1 MIEVVSS
8 ERCVVS
14 CDRCVRICP
23 TDVFDTGPDGVPVIA
38 RKSDC
43 QTCFLCEAYCPADA
57 LFVAP
62 QREPLPAGS
71 ALGDETELIRR
82 GLLGGYR
89 AQIGWGH
96 GREPGARLAV
106 GPPLRD
112 ETGRA
117 KTPGPPLL

>member
-1 MIEVVSS
+1 MIEVVSA
-8 ERCVVS
+8 ERCVT
-14 CDRCVRICP
+14 CDRCVRVCP

-38 RKSDC
+38 RQSDC
-43 QTCFLCEAYCPADA
+43 QTCFLCEAYCPVDA

-62 QREPLPAGS
+62 QRDPLPAGS
-71 ALGDETELIRR
+71 ALADEAGLVRR

-96 GREPGARLAV
+96 GRRPGARLAV

-112 ETGRA
+112 ESGRA
-117 KTPGPPLL
+117 ETPGPPLI